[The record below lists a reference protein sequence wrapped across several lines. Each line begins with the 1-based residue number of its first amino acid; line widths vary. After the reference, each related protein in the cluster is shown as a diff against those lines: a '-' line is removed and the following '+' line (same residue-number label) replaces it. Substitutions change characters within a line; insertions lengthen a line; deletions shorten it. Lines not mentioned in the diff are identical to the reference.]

1 MMWILLAGL
10 IVSVCINI
18 FGFLA
23 FKNVIVPY
31 LLARKRKMPIFILQ
45 TPSSAVI
52 KVPIKQVHNWF
63 HLSDTEV
70 AIATPHSIKGSP
82 IGQIAV
88 GDYYCSL
95 TAPPDVL
102 IAFEKQMSEDKT
114 IEDFQKW
121 IYDIADDKIK
131 RKGEFVINPDTNK
144 KIKEKTKGLVEF
156 KFYKLIDYATIKDFV
171 NIGLNPTLLNLQRK
185 SGELTERLKAMEGRN
200 WMNIVMPIV
209 ILLIVAAVIYMLISG
224 HGGQQV
230 AQVVASATGGGKP
243 PVIKP

>member
-1 MMWILLAGL
+1 MDWVLLAGL
-10 IVSVCINI
+10 IASVCINI
-18 FGFLA
+18 FGFFA

-31 LLARKRKMPIFILQ
+31 LLAKKRKMPIFILQ

-52 KVPIKQVHNWF
+52 RVPVKQVHNWF

-70 AIATPHSIKGSP
+70 AIATPHSIKASS
-82 IGQIAV
+82 IGPIAV

-95 TAPPDVL
+95 TAPPDVI
-102 IAFEKQMSEDKT
+102 IAFEKQMNEGKT

-121 IYDIADDKIK
+121 MYSIADDKVK
-131 RKGEFVINPDTNK
+131 KKYEPAINPNK
-144 KIKEKTKGLVEF
+144 KLKEKTKGLVEF

-209 ILLIVAAVIYMLISG
+209 ILLIVFAVIYILVTG
-224 HGGQQV
+224 HGGSQV
-230 AQVVASATGGGKP
+230 AQVIGSTAQTKP